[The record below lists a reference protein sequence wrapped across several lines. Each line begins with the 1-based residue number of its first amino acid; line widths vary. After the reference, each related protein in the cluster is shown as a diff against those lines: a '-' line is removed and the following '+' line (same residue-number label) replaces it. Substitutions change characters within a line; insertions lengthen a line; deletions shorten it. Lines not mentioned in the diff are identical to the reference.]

1 MRIFRSV
8 FFAVLLAAPL
18 GGYAAEADA
27 ILGTWSTA
35 NADSRVEITKD
46 GDTYSGRIV
55 SLKEPNYPT
64 DPNHKH
70 YVQGLEN
77 QPKVDRRNPD
87 ESLRD
92 RPVVGMELMRGFRY
106 EGDNR
111 WAGGTIYDPE
121 SGKTYKCKMTLAAPN
136 ELKVRGYIGVSL
148 FGRTTTWTR

>member
-1 MRIFRSV
+1 MRIVRSV
-8 FFAVLLAAPL
+8 FFAVMLLASIAAH
-18 GGYAAEADA
+18 AAEADA

-35 NADSRVEITKD
+35 NDDSKVEIAKN
-46 GDTYSGRIV
+46 GDTYYGRII

-64 DPNHKH
+64 DPNAKH

-77 QPKVDRRNPD
+77 QPKVDRHNPD
-87 ESLRD
+87 ESLRS
-92 RPVVGMELMRGFRY
+92 RPIVGMELMRGFKY

-121 SGKTYKCKMTLAAPN
+121 SGKTYKCKMTLVAPN
-136 ELKVRGYIGVSL
+136 KLKVRGFIGVSL